1 MLHKYGD
8 IYFFVVKKKNHDL
21 SLITV
26 HNASVASEHQLVDGI
41 DHPEV
46 FISQPFSQD
55 NVSFRVQD
63 SLPASKIIIC
73 SKLNVFLSVSSPCS
87 LSNLPN

>member
-1 MLHKYGD
+1 M
-8 IYFFVVKKKNHDL
+8 KKKTHDL
-21 SLITV
+21 PLITL
-26 HNASVASEHQLVDGI
+26 HNASVASEHQLVDGT

-73 SKLNVFLSVSSPCS
+73 SNLNVFISASSPYS
-87 LSNLPN
+87 LSDLPN